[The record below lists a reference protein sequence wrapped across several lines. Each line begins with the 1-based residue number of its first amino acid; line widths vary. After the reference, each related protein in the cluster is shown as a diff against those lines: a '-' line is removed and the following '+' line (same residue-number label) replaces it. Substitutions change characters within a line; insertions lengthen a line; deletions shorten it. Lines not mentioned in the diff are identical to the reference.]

1 MFFLAGITI
10 TFFLTVLLFTKKG
23 KTRADYI
30 LAFWLLFMTLHLTFY
45 YLGFTE
51 KIYQW
56 PLLLGWGL
64 PLPLVHGPFLYLYTK
79 ALTGNNPRNRE
90 IFLHFLPLLISYIY
104 LVHFFLLPPEQQ
116 VYIFRNRGIGYE
128 VYLLINLIAIIISG
142 VSYVIL
148 SYKRLKLHQRNIH
161 NQFSYEEKIN
171 LKWLQNLIYGIGII
185 WILVLIGSEV
195 ITFTGVVLFVFYIAY
210 FGIRQPGIFS
220 SPGNT
225 FGSNEPI
232 ITSEEPSVAAEVENK
247 DEEGKRKYHKS
258 GLTQEMSDSILS
270 QLQILMNEE
279 KLFKESELTLNK
291 LAERLNIHPNYVS
304 QVINEREGKNFYEYI
319 NYLRIEE
326 FIRLAALPESRQF
339 TILSMALDCGFN
351 SKSSFN
357 KYFKKVTGK
366 SPSDYTQDAV
376 KVA

>member
-23 KTRADYI
+23 KTRSDYI

-195 ITFTGVVLFVFYIAY
+195 ITFTGVVLFVFLYRL
-210 FGIRQPGIFS
+210 FW
-220 SPGNT
+220 
-225 FGSNEPI
+225 
-232 ITSEEPSVAAEVENK
+232 
-247 DEEGKRKYHKS
+247 HK
-258 GLTQEMSDSILS
+258 TARH
-270 QLQILMNEE
+270 
-279 KLFKESELTLNK
+279 F
-291 LAERLNIHPNYVS
+291 
-304 QVINEREGKNFYEYI
+304 F
-319 NYLRIEE
+319 
-326 FIRLAALPESRQF
+326 FSRQHF
-339 TILSMALDCGFN
+339 R
-351 SKSSFN
+351 
-357 KYFKKVTGK
+357 
-366 SPSDYTQDAV
+366 QQ
-376 KVA
+376 